1 MRRENRRRAESWFDF
16 KKTLYIS
23 VSILAMAIIGFV
35 ITFFVYG
42 NKLEENTKLA
52 KINSGIIGNHIENTE
67 TTSSQFGKTVN
78 EVVNENTVNE
88 TKYAV
93 NTSQVENRVTEGNS
107 NSSKN
112 TKTNTTK
119 DSKANTTNTTNTT
132 KTEEKTK
139 DPTFKKPVTGEII
152 KEFAKDKLVYSNTL
166 GEWVTHTGIDIKAN
180 KTTVVKASAE
190 GVIKSIKNDPRYGLT
205 VVIEHTNGF
214 TSVYSNLLTAEF
226 VVKGEKV
233 KQGQSIGTV
242 GNTATFEISD
252 EPHLHFEITK
262 DGTNLNPELYLKN

>member
-52 KINSGIIGNHIENTE
+52 KINSGIIGNYIENTE

-78 EVVNENTVNE
+78 EVVNGNTVNE

-166 GEWVTHTGIDIKAN
+166 GEWVTHIGIDIKAN

-205 VVIEHTNGF
+205 VVIEHANGF

-262 DGTNLNPELYLKN
+262 DGTNLDPELYLKN

>member
-1 MRRENRRRAESWFDF
+1 M
-16 KKTLYIS
+16 
-23 VSILAMAIIGFV
+23 
-35 ITFFVYG
+35 
-42 NKLEENTKLA
+42 
-52 KINSGIIGNHIENTE
+52 
-67 TTSSQFGKTVN
+67 
-78 EVVNENTVNE
+78 NE

-132 KTEEKTK
+132 KTEKKTK

-190 GVIKSIKNDPRYGLT
+190 GVIKSIKMILDMDL
-205 VVIEHTNGF
+205 
-214 TSVYSNLLTAEF
+214 
-226 VVKGEKV
+226 
-233 KQGQSIGTV
+233 Q
-242 GNTATFEISD
+242 
-252 EPHLHFEITK
+252 
-262 DGTNLNPELYLKN
+262 

>member
-190 GVIKSIKNDPRYGLT
+190 GVIKSIKNDLR
-205 VVIEHTNGF
+205 
-214 TSVYSNLLTAEF
+214 
-226 VVKGEKV
+226 
-233 KQGQSIGTV
+233 
-242 GNTATFEISD
+242 
-252 EPHLHFEITK
+252 
-262 DGTNLNPELYLKN
+262 

>member
-35 ITFFVYG
+35 ITFLFMAISQKKIQSQQ
-42 NKLEENTKLA
+42 NKFRDNWKLYR
-52 KINSGIIGNHIENTE
+52 KYRNNKFTIW
-67 TTSSQFGKTVN
+67 KTVN

-132 KTEEKTK
+132 KTE
-139 DPTFKKPVTGEII
+139 KKQKI
-152 KEFAKDKLVYSNTL
+152 LHL
-166 GEWVTHTGIDIKAN
+166 
-180 KTTVVKASAE
+180 
-190 GVIKSIKNDPRYGLT
+190 R
-205 VVIEHTNGF
+205 
-214 TSVYSNLLTAEF
+214 NLLQ
-226 VVKGEKV
+226 VK
-233 KQGQSIGTV
+233 
-242 GNTATFEISD
+242 
-252 EPHLHFEITK
+252 L
-262 DGTNLNPELYLKN
+262 